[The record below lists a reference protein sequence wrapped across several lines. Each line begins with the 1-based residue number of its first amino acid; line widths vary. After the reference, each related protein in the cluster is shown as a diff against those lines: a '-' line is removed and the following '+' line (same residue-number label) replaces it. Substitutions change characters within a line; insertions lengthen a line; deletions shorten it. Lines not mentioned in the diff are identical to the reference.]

1 MNIKN
6 SNIYFI
12 IEVFN
17 KPNID
22 KSENLISN
30 KHKLEKCKPIRRVI
44 MDLKKAIRNIENF
57 PKEGINFKDITTLMQ
72 DGETFKYTIDS
83 FINELKDK
91 NIDIIVGPEARG
103 FLMGTPVAYGLGV
116 GFVPVRKPGK
126 LPSETISY
134 SYGLEYGTDT
144 LQIHKD
150 AIKPG
155 QRVAIVD
162 DLLAT
167 GGTMEAAAKLIE
179 QLGGEVVSMQ
189 FLIELEDLKGR
200 EKLSEYEVNSLI
212 KY

>member
-1 MNIKN
+1 
-6 SNIYFI
+6 
-12 IEVFN
+12 
-17 KPNID
+17 
-22 KSENLISN
+22 
-30 KHKLEKCKPIRRVI
+30 
-44 MDLKKAIRNIENF
+44 MDLKKAIREIENF

-72 DGETFKYTIDS
+72 DGETFKYTIDA

-91 NIDIIVGPEARG
+91 NVDVIVGPEARG

-134 SYGLEYGTDT
+134 SYGLEYGSDT

-167 GGTMEAAAKLIE
+167 GGTMEAADYIYGVTMQEKAISKVLSLKLKEAEEI
-179 QLGGEVVSMQ
+179 
-189 FLIELEDLKGR
+189 IDA
-200 EKLSEYEVNSLI
+200 I
-212 KY
+212 